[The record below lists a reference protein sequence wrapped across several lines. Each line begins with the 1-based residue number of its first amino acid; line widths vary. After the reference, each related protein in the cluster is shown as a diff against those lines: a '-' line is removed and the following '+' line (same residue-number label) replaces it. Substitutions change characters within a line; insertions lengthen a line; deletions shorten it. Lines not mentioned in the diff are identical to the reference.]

1 MASQAVHKPLAF
13 VQGGRV
19 RVKPPTTP
27 KPQRYQRSPY
37 GALSHPRNKVSC
49 IYLLRT
55 TSEQRPER

>member
-1 MASQAVHKPLAF
+1 MASQAVRKPLAK

-19 RVKPPTTP
+19 LVKPPTTP
-27 KPQRYQRSPY
+27 KPQQYQRSPY
-37 GALSHPRNKVSC
+37 GALSHPKNNLQH